1 MMVLVYHLSNGTLLA
16 GGFTGVDIFFVISGY
31 VVTGSLLHD
40 QDGQRPLGE
49 LLLRFYARR
58 CKRLSVRSSTSR
70 TDLTLMACGVSA

>member
-40 QDGQRPLGE
+40 QDGQRPLVSSCCASMLGA
-49 LLLRFYARR
+49 AR
-58 CKRLSVRSSTSR
+58 
-70 TDLTLMACGVSA
+70 G